1 MAEAL
6 TIARPYAEAVFRLAK
21 DKSALPA
28 WSEILAFI
36 AQVAAD
42 PAMQRVIGDPNV
54 TSRQVGDLFL
64 GICGDKAPGEARNL
78 VLVLVENRR
87 LPLLPHIVELYEKL
101 RAAQEGVK
109 EARIVSAFPMDGAQL
124 KDLIAQLEKRFKSR
138 IEAKVE
144 VDKELIG
151 GVKVEVG
158 DEVVDA
164 SVRAQLETMAV
175 ALQK

>member
-6 TIARPYAEAVFRLAK
+6 TIARPYAEAAFRLAK
-21 DKSALPA
+21 DRNALAA
-28 WSEILAFI
+28 WSETLAFI

-42 PAMQRVIGDPNV
+42 PDMQRLIGDPNV
-54 TSRQVGDLFL
+54 TARQVGDLFV
-64 GICGDKAPGEARNL
+64 GICGDRIPVEARNL
-78 VLVLVENRR
+78 ILLLVENRR
-87 LPLLPHIVELYEKL
+87 LPLLPQIVELYEELK
-101 RAAQEGVK
+101 AAQEGVR
-109 EARIVSAFPMDGAQL
+109 EARIVSAFPLDGTEL
-124 KDLIAQLEKRFKSR
+124 KTLVAQLEKRFASR

-164 SVRAQLETMAV
+164 SVRAQLEAMAV